1 MSQVSQSVLQKNWG
15 QRQTLFEKL
24 ENLENQVNGAKL
36 YLDKEAGINQD
47 IMKKISKARQESQM
61 WKRKYEKW
69 K

>member
-1 MSQVSQSVLQKNWG
+1 MQVSQSVLQKNWG